1 MRIDFPFPGY
11 EGIAPVE
18 VPDSNLM
25 GVFSPP
31 ADGDVDEAAVLARG
45 FAEPVGAPRLRE
57 ALQSAKRVLML
68 IDDGTRGTPVARML
82 PYVVEELEAAHIS
95 DKSVAILT

>member
-11 EGIAPVE
+11 EDIASVE

-31 ADGDVDEAAVLARG
+31 VDGDVDETAVLARG
-45 FAEPVGAPRLRE
+45 FAEPIGAPRLRE
-57 ALQSAKRVLML
+57 ALRSARRVLML
-68 IDDGTRGTPVARML
+68 IDDSSRGTPVSRIL
-82 PYVVEELEAAHIS
+82 PYVAAELEAAGIS
-95 DKSVAILT
+95 DKSITI